1 MAGKTGRTMMEG
13 RCGEVAWSIAE
24 VARESGV
31 TSRTLRHYHAI
42 GLLIPART
50 APNGRRYYEQEQ
62 LLRLQQILL
71 LRDLGLS
78 LDVIAEVLERQT
90 SASTIEVLG
99 RHKQW
104 LQREQLRLAQLIRTV
119 DATITTLREGEE
131 MKPEKVFEGFEHNPY
146 EAEARE
152 RWGDNQVDASYERM
166 RGWTEQDAEFA
177 RTGYPRVHEGIA
189 VLKAEGKDVRDPTVQ
204 ELIQLHYQVTSL
216 FWTPNREAYKGL
228 GQLYVDDERFRQT
241 IGAGDDSVVE
251 YLRDAMTVYADT
263 KLPE

>member
-1 MAGKTGRTMMEG
+1 VG
-13 RCGEVAWSIAE
+13 WSIAE

-78 LDVIAEVLERQT
+78 LDVVAEVLERRS

-99 RHKQW
+99 RHKEW
-104 LQREQLRLAQLIRTV
+104 LVREQLRIGQLIRTV
-119 DATITTLREGEE
+119 DSTIGNLREGGE
-131 MKPEKVFEGFEHNPY
+131 MKPDNVFEGFGHNPY

-152 RWGDNQVDASYERM
+152 RWGDEQVDASYERM
-166 RGWTEQDAEFA
+166 RGWTEQQAEFA
-177 RTGYPRVHEGIA
+177 RTGYPRVHQGIA
-189 VLKAEGKDVRDPTVQ
+189 ALKAEGASVRDLSVQ
-204 ELIQLHYQVTSL
+204 ELIQLHYEVTSL
-216 FWTPNREAYKGL
+216 FWTPDREAYKGL
-228 GQLYVDDERFRQT
+228 GQMYVDDERFRRT
-241 IGAGDDSVVE
+241 IGGGDDSVVE

-263 KLPE
+263 KLSE